1 MFRFFQRVKKRTDK
15 SKEGATPDVG
25 SQRPAERRSTVQV
38 QTTRSPVAKSPSP
51 SSSPSPSPT
60 PSPKPRSDY
69 KRVHQKRQQGLSLHT
84 VFYYLREHTL
94 ENGFVLF
101 FAGSNE
107 ETKEGGEEE
116 EQEAPSNVEL
126 STSERKRRAIRKKYG
141 INKKDEEF
149 FQRKSV
155 DAEAEE
161 FENVN
166 AKFRPAATKMRKAKL
181 RWKNP
186 EKAKSHSSSDSATKT
201 EPSFSSADTSAGG
214 EETILEKEGS
224 EELDS
229 TQLSNEEVKPP
240 TSKSIEKLAN
250 LQGKPQERIEKLLR
264 EIHALLSRVGQLEDA
279 HRKSV
284 SVIKKLRARL
294 HRREKKISDLSK
306 RIKHLERH
314 CDTTKVAKKT
324 VEEEKSES
332 EDRRGTLSADE
343 DKPSPEQE
351 AVALRGLAI
360 MKRNQIL
367 EQIVKP
373 AEARILA
380 NFFEAE
386 NARPNETIVMLIDRA
401 FGYGIEVLLMRPDL
415 FEDVVDNELRLF
427 LLDSSKAKR
436 VLLDCILLHPEYV
449 PIAWGGN
456 ILTKRQRERQLQRQG
471 DTRKAAESKDH
482 VENEKGRDS
491 AVTSTTKMLFDFL
504 SNTFGEGA
512 KDKSKDASPVK
523 SASSSS
529 EESPVK
535 RTHNGKPKVDKSIS
549 EKRQEPFPKTPDKSS
564 VEKSEAETEQSSR
577 PAWTDDRGERTKR
590 KVYRSK
596 VPQKRFYD
604 RRRRK

>member
-1 MFRFFQRVKKRTDK
+1 
-15 SKEGATPDVG
+15 
-25 SQRPAERRSTVQV
+25 
-38 QTTRSPVAKSPSP
+38 
-51 SSSPSPSPT
+51 
-60 PSPKPRSDY
+60 
-69 KRVHQKRQQGLSLHT
+69 
-84 VFYYLREHTL
+84 
-94 ENGFVLF
+94 
-101 FAGSNE
+101 
-107 ETKEGGEEE
+107 
-116 EQEAPSNVEL
+116 
-126 STSERKRRAIRKKYG
+126 
-141 INKKDEEF
+141 
-149 FQRKSV
+149 
-155 DAEAEE
+155 
-161 FENVN
+161 
-166 AKFRPAATKMRKAKL
+166 MRKAKL

-186 EKAKSHSSSDSATKT
+186 EKAKAHSPSDSATKT
-201 EPSFSSADTSAGG
+201 EPSFSSAEYVHLRTSGAARTEPFNLDFSTSAGG
-214 EETILEKEGS
+214 EETVLEKEGS

-240 TSKSIEKLAN
+240 T
-250 LQGKPQERIEKLLR
+250 
-264 EIHALLSRVGQLEDA
+264 
-279 HRKSV
+279 
-284 SVIKKLRARL
+284 
-294 HRREKKISDLSK
+294 KISDLSK

-332 EDRRGTLSADE
+332 EDRRGTMSADE

-471 DTRKAAESKDH
+471 DTRKTVESKDR
-482 VENEKGRDS
+482 VENEKARDS

-535 RTHNGKPKVDKSIS
+535 RTHNGKPKMDRSIS
-549 EKRQEPFPKTPDKSS
+549 EKRQEPFAKTPDKSS

-577 PAWTDDRGERTKR
+577 PAWADDRGERTKR
-590 KVYRSK
+590 KSYKSK